1 MPVDALEHLRIYQD
15 LVAQRAPFD
24 HVAQQLADI
33 MYPLGNDIQTIR
45 WPGELRTQR
54 LYDTTAMLSAERLA
68 GYIYA
73 LVTNF
78 HTSWFQ
84 FRIGPNANVTLDQ
97 AGEQWLDQAREI
109 VQEEMTADDSPIPQ
123 SVYDLFLQETV
134 FATGCHFVDEQPS
147 GVSPFARGF
156 RGYTSTALPWST
168 YVIKENVSHRVD
180 TVYRAM
186 KLTVRQA
193 VQQWGLESLA
203 PTMREIA
210 TDSANLRRLDQQFD
224 FVHGV
229 CPRVQRDPERDDR
242 TNRPFQ
248 SLYLDVQHKH
258 CVDEGGYRV
267 FPYQCLRWGKPNV
280 ETPWGWGRGHMAL
293 PEALTLNA
301 IDQDALRALRMHIF
315 PPVWVIGAGRETVGT
330 VSLRPGAINP
340 IATGASVQWMNPG
353 GNFNVQQLSIEAR
366 QQRIRQIF
374 FLDILD
380 QIPPLDGRPRGN
392 VTAYEIAQ
400 RIRLTAQVL
409 GPAFMRILHEF
420 LNPFLDCCFDN
431 LLHARVFPD
440 PPESIWLAAA
450 ANNGRIDPEYLGPL
464 ARATQT
470 EDVDAIDETIQFGLG
485 IGQATGNYAI
495 LDNLDLDEA
504 YRRRAKVRGV
514 PAYLLRDPTRVRR
527 LREERAQQQQQSQ
540 DRQAILDAAQAVG
553 QAGPGLQAIQEMG
566 MGVNGQPQGA
576 A

>member
-1 MPVDALEHLRIYQD
+1 MAVDALEHLRVYDQ

-24 HVAQQLADI
+24 NVAQQLADI
-33 MYPLGNDIQTIR
+33 MYPMGNDIQTIR

-54 LYDTTAMLSAERLA
+54 LFDTTAMISAERLA

-84 FRIGPNANVTLDQ
+84 FRMGPNAQLDQ
-97 AGEQWLDQAREI
+97 AGEAWLDQAREI

-123 SVYDLFLQETV
+123 SVQDLFMQYTI
-134 FATGCHFVDEQPS
+134 FATGCHFVDEQPI
-147 GVSPFARGF
+147 GLGTQEGF

-193 VQQWGLESLA
+193 VQHWGVDALA
-203 PTMREIA
+203 PPMRDIA
-210 TDSANLRRLDQQFD
+210 LDSTNMRRLEQQFD

-229 CPRVQRDPERDDR
+229 CPRYERDPAREDR
-242 TNRPFQ
+242 TQMPYQ

-267 FPYQCLRWGKPNV
+267 FPYQCLRWGKPNL

-353 GNFNVQQLSIEAR
+353 GNFNVQQLSIVER
-366 QQRIRQIF
+366 QNRIRQIF
-374 FLDILD
+374 FLDLLD
-380 QIPPLDGRPRGN
+380 QRPFTNEPGRG
-392 VTAYEIAQ
+392 VGQITAFEIAQ
-400 RIRLTAQVL
+400 RVRHTAQVM
-409 GPAFMRILHEF
+409 GPAFMRLVHEF
-420 LNPFLDCCFDN
+420 LNPFLNVTFDA
-431 LLHARVFPD
+431 LLQASQFSQPPD
-440 PPESIWLAAA
+440 SIWLAAA
-450 ANNGRIDPEYLGPL
+450 QNNGRIDVEYVGPL
-464 ARATQT
+464 ARSMQT
-470 EDVDAIDETIQFGLG
+470 EDVDAIDETLQFGLAL
-485 IGQATGNYAI
+485 GQATGNYSI
-495 LDNLDLDEA
+495 LDNIDLDEA
-504 YRRRAKVRGV
+504 FRRRAKVRGV
-514 PAYLLRDPTRVRR
+514 PAYLLRDMTRVKR
-527 LREERAQQQQQSQ
+527 LRDERTQQQEQQQ
-540 DRQAILDAAQAVG
+540 RQQFLMDSAKAIG
-553 QAGPGLQAIQEMG
+553 QAGPGLQAVQEMG
-566 MGVNGQPQGA
+566 MAPTNGQA
-576 A
+576 AG